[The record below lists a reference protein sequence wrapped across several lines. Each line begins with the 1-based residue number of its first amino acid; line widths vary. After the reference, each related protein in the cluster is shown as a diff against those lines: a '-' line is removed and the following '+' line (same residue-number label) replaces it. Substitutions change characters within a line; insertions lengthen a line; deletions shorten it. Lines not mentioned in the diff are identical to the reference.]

1 MSDDQH
7 EFLRTTESGA
17 SGDSGLDEG
26 EGQQHRPLEHQAVL
40 DRSVLALRRLD
51 RQLSPAERDVEHVRG
66 VTRSRINVA
75 AGARARFSLPADP
88 ASLGSNRWTDPLR

>member
-51 RQLSPAERDVEHVRG
+51 RQL
-66 VTRSRINVA
+66 
-75 AGARARFSLPADP
+75 
-88 ASLGSNRWTDPLR
+88 